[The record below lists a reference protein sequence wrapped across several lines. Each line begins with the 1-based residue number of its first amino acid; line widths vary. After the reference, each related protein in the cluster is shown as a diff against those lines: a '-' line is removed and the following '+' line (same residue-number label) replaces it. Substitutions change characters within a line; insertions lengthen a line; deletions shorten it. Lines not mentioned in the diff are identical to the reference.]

1 MNKKEFLNELESKLV
16 GLPKEDISDRID
28 FYSEMIDEKVHEG
41 KSEEEVIKE
50 LGSTDDIVKEIAYE
64 IPLTKLV
71 KQKVKPKRQLKA
83 WEIVLIILGF
93 PLWLPLVL
101 VAFILCLVAYL
112 LIWVLVIVTYV
123 VELALVVGSIGSLV
137 AFFLSGANAVYL
149 GLALMYAGAAILL
162 VFGCIGATKL
172 TLKLSKKIITKIKT
186 SFMKKGNN

>member
-1 MNKKEFLNELESKLV
+1 MNKKDFLNELESKLV

-123 VELALVVGSIGSLV
+123 VETALIVGSVATLV
-137 AFFLSGANAVYL
+137 AFFLSGANIIYL
-149 GLALMYAGAAILL
+149 GMSLMFAGGALLL

-172 TLKLSKKIITKIKT
+172 TLKLSKKILIKIKT